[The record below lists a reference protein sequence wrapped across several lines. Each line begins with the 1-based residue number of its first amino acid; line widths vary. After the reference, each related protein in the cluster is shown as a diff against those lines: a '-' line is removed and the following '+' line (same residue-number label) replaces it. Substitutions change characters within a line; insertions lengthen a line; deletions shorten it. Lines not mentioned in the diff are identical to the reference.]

1 MSDGHPVRLT
11 PLPAEEWDDLARAA
25 LSSLIPPNRLNPD
38 GAGNV
43 LATLVRHP
51 DLTGAYLP
59 FNAYLLRSSTLSPR
73 IREVALLRVV
83 CRGNCDYLW
92 SHHVP
97 IAAQAGLSPEDMSG
111 IRSGNC
117 LDRHDQLVIQ
127 AVDDLIADSTI
138 TQPTWDELGE
148 VLTDNQRMDLVFTI
162 GGYFLL
168 AMAVNTFG
176 VQDEHGQATSAG
188 HLDTQSQAAINDL
201 KN

>member
-1 MSDGHPVRLT
+1 MTAGQPVRLT
-11 PLPAEEWDDLARAA
+11 PLPAEEWDDRARAA
-25 LSSLIPPNRLNPD
+25 LSSLIAPDLLNPN

-59 FNAYLLRSSTLSPR
+59 FNAYLLRGSTLSPR

-117 LDRHDQLVIQ
+117 PDRHNQLVIQ

-148 VLTDNQRMDLVFTI
+148 VFTDNQRMDLVFTI

-176 VQDEHGQATSAG
+176 VQDEHGPASVHQRDRYG
-188 HLDTQSQAAINDL
+188 PHR
-201 KN
+201 